1 MTSTYPDDEVQ
12 PVKPSVFERHLQTG
26 IQVILVLLLGWSG
39 LKLVTLGES
48 SAVLRERLVYQG
60 EQIERLRRDL
70 RDWSNVYYT
79 KSDADREIGSLKS
92 SVESI
97 KSSLSGLRDRITVIE
112 GKSNDS

>member
-1 MTSTYPDDEVQ
+1 MIEDTTD
-12 PVKPSVFERHLQTG
+12 VKPSVFERHMQTA
-26 IQVILVLLLGWSG
+26 IQVILVLLVGWAG
-39 LKLVTLGES
+39 MKLVTIGES
-48 SAVLRERLVYQG
+48 SAVLRERLLYQG

-97 KSSLSGLRDRITVIE
+97 KSSVSGLRDRITVIE
-112 GKSNDS
+112 GKANDS